1 MGDLLATGAFLLLL
15 LFGFGFREKIFGV
28 LKRFDQ
34 KNIARQQ
41 AQMAERND
49 PQAHF
54 RHTMALAEEQ
64 VEEISTL
71 TLSDVRTGTPLT
83 RYIFQGEKFA
93 TRDEAEQ
100 ARAAAIG
107 KIARHFYADLPIA
120 LTSRGKDKLE
130 QD

>member
-1 MGDLLATGAFLLLL
+1 MSDLLATGAFLLVLL
-15 LFGFGFREKIFGV
+15 LGFGFREKIFGV
-28 LKRFDQ
+28 LQRFDQ

-41 AQMAERND
+41 AQMAERGD
-49 PQAHF
+49 PEAHY
-54 RHTMALAEEQ
+54 RHTLAVAEEQ
-64 VEEISTL
+64 VEQISTL
-71 TLSDVRTGTPLT
+71 TLSDVRTGTPVT

-107 KIARHFYADLPIA
+107 QIARRFYADLPHA

-130 QD
+130 